1 VRLIAARFSDYV
13 LAVHITAVVIT
24 FGVTFAYPIFVVV
37 GSRIDR
43 RSMPWFHRVQQAI
56 GRRLINPGLGLVLI
70 AGIVLASD
78 EHQWKHFYVQW
89 GLAMVVVLGALEG
102 AVMTRGEGRL
112 AELAE
117 RDIQAAGV
125 GELTWSAEY
134 EALARRVNAV
144 GGLMNVLV
152 VLTIFLMALH
162 LGA

>member
-1 VRLIAARFSDYV
+1 
-13 LAVHITAVVIT
+13 
-24 FGVTFAYPIFVVV
+24 
-37 GSRIDR
+37 
-43 RSMPWFHRVQQAI
+43 
-56 GRRLINPGLGLVLI
+56 
-70 AGIVLASD
+70 
-78 EHQWKHFYVQW
+78 VQW